1 MSILKNQILEEEL
14 LHLVTTNQFTLLF
27 HYNTIKSK
35 EWLHLQ
41 KLLFQKQ
48 LNTPHKVIPVRYFS
62 KLLQNRGISRASPPT
77 RPPQGKTATTS
88 DLAVLSVWPKANM
101 NLPDTACFVKKFES
115 LGGSFCFFF
124 CSDKSKVIDLSLLFS
139 SKGGAVGIESGFA
152 PSNYLPQFLNLG
164 MIQTT
169 PSMDKEILFENTFF
183 SSYAIEKFLKLDTS
197 IYSELYHSLIQ
208 NGQLISNLN
217 FSMELSCGNLSPLK
231 QNQLNLLFLLK
242 KSQRTKPQ
250 LV

>member
-14 LHLVTTNQFTLLF
+14 LHLVTTHQFTLLF

-62 KLLQNRGISRASPPT
+62 NLLQNMGESSFRAA
-77 RPPQGKTATTS
+77 RLPQGKTAFTT
-88 DLAVLSVWPKANM
+88 DLAVFSLSPKANT

-124 CSDKSKVIDLSLLFS
+124 CSDKSKVLDLSLLFS
-139 SKGGAVGIESGFA
+139 SKGGAAGIHLG
-152 PSNYLPQFLNLG
+152 SNPLPQFLNLG

-169 PSMDKEILFENTFF
+169 PSLKKERVFENTFF
-183 SSYAIEKFLKLDTS
+183 SSYALEKFLKLDTS
-197 IYSELYHSLIQ
+197 IYTEFYHSLLQ

-242 KSQRTKPQ
+242 KIAKN
-250 LV
+250 